1 MAATFQSVYRMVTM
15 IVFTQVNLQSQKI
28 GKNSFGFPL
37 PQFQTLVLLVA
48 AFVAA
53 FFSTPLTDPKQLP
66 TQEFLKCSVQEIIT
80 DLNSKRKRDAA
91 LLEGVSNYN
100 IVNLGVKFYASRLFG

>member
-1 MAATFQSVYRMVTM
+1 VTATFQSVYKMVTM
-15 IVFTQVNLQSQKI
+15 IVFTQVSLQSQKI
-28 GKNSFGFPL
+28 GKNSFGFPP
-37 PQFQTLVLLVA
+37 PQFQTLVLIVA

-91 LLEGVSNYN
+91 LLEGKCFKLHNC
-100 IVNLGVKFYASRLFG
+100 KFGS